1 MSMID
6 PHVHLRDW
14 NQKQKETLAH
24 GLKCA
29 KKAGFSHV
37 FDMPNTSPAI
47 ISRDLIIQRLAD
59 ASEALKDIDGIHYH
73 IYGGLTAD
81 PSQIREMVGVSKEL
95 FPLVIGLKMFAGQS
109 TGNMG
114 IVDVDSQRLVF
125 KTLVEEDYTGVLV
138 VHAEKESELKPELYV
153 PGQWETHSLA
163 RPESSEVESIRDIL
177 NIASDVGFKGTVHI
191 AHIST
196 KASVELVKS
205 YKDRL
210 KVTMGV
216 TPHHSLL
223 HSEYAKEYPNLY
235 LKMNP
240 PLRTKEDRSYIF
252 QSLLD
257 GTIDWVESDHA
268 PHTVE
273 DKQNGASGI
282 PGFTGMLVL
291 AKVLREAGISE
302 DRLKDLYGRNVL
314 KAFAMDDEEI
324 EVPNDL
330 VSRMAS
336 FKTSYKLDPFV

>member
-29 KKAGFSHV
+29 RKAGFSHV

-47 ISRDLIIQRLAD
+47 TSRDLIIQRLAD
-59 ASEALKDIDGIHYH
+59 ASEALKNLDGIHYH
-73 IYGGLTAD
+73 VYGGLTSD
-81 PSQIREMVGVSKEL
+81 PEQIREIVSASKEL

-114 IVDVDSQRLVF
+114 IVDIDSQRLVF
-125 KTLVEEDYTGVLV
+125 KTLVEEDYRGVLV
-138 VHAEKESELKPELYV
+138 VHAEKESELRPELFV
-153 PGQWETHSLA
+153 PGKWETHSLA

-177 NIASDVGFKGTVHI
+177 SIACEEGFKGTVHI

-196 KASVELVKS
+196 KKSVELVKS
-205 YKDRL
+205 YKDKI
-210 KVTMGV
+210 KVTMGA

-240 PLRTKEDRSYIF
+240 PLRCKEDRLYIF

-268 PHTVE
+268 PHTLE
-273 DKQNGASGI
+273 DKQKGASGI

-291 AKVLREAGISE
+291 AKVLREAGITE
-302 DRLKDLYGRNVL
+302 DRLNDLYGRNVL
-314 KAFAMDDEEI
+314 KTFGLDDEEI
-324 EVPNDL
+324 FVPTDIATRIESL
-330 VSRMAS
+330 
-336 FKTSYKLDPFV
+336 KTSYKLDPFV